1 MRVASIIKN
10 TALAGAASAA
20 LVTPAA
26 AQLEEIIVQ
35 AQKRAQNIQDLAIS
49 VSAFDGDDI
58 FNLGNDIG
66 ALAGQVPNVE
76 SYGNGTFIQAFFIRG
91 IGLNE
96 FAGNFNSPV
105 AIHSDEVYISKNWQA
120 ARPVFD
126 IGRIEV
132 LKGPQG
138 TVFGRN
144 TTGGAV
150 NYYTAEPTEELE
162 GFVRGEFDSH
172 ERFNVQGAVSG
183 ELAEN
188 LTGRFSFFTSGGSG
202 GPQFNLFTNDEWG
215 ATKLHEFRGQLAWDN
230 GDTRVRLLAHGGVD
244 NTETMLYK
252 GPGVFSGTGPGF
264 CPEALAGQVSF
275 APETCTKF
283 NGLAA
288 LAGNPELETEPADL
302 FTVNNDYPGRK
313 NDTFYGG
320 FLRVEHDIGA
330 ITLTSI
336 TAFEHYTRDHREDS
350 DSTPIVSTN
359 TDYFNQIDQFTQE
372 LRAGGTVMDDRL
384 SFIVGGFFQ
393 SDSLEQ
399 IDGADLSGSPFAPV
413 SNPPLPP
420 RLQSNFDQDLRS
432 YALFANA
439 DYQLT
444 DQLTATFGARY
455 TREVTEVDGTTSAA
469 LNDVVGI
476 RDLPMTTLATID
488 AIGEQTSAANPTIS
502 GITSNRYVDNA
513 FNWKVGLAYEP
524 NDATLLYANAQT
536 GFRTGGFSVPFGGVA
551 IEYEDE
557 RVLAVEAGV
566 KSRFLEDKIQVNA
579 AVFRTRTKDAQVNV
593 DDPLSPLVPITRNIP
608 EIVTWGAEAELV
620 AAPNEYLTATF
631 GIAWLDS
638 EVTDAG
644 GRSVTTFSAPLAED
658 GSLIPT
664 PLQGNTPVNAPEWQ
678 LNGRLDF
685 AYPIEAKGLA
695 VLASADARW
704 TDDRFL
710 EITNQ
715 PADGA
720 PSYFVANARVGL
732 GDIDGRWNVIA
743 YVRNLTNEAYLTYIN
758 NIPGVGFKLDI
769 FGERRTWGLA
779 ATYNF

>member
-1 MRVASIIKN
+1 MVKSSFASKSFRA
-10 TALAGAASAA
+10 TALASAASVSLAA
-20 LVTPAA
+20 PAA
-26 AQLEEIIVQ
+26 AQLEEIFVQ
-35 AQKRAQNIQDLAIS
+35 AQKRTQNIQDLAIS

-150 NYYTAEPTEELE
+150 NYYTAEPTDEFEA
-162 GFVRGEFDSH
+162 FVRGEFDSH

-188 LTGRFSFFTSGGSG
+188 LTGRFSFFSSGGSG

-215 ATKLHEFRGQLAWDN
+215 ATKLHEFRGQLAWDG

-252 GPGVFSGTGPGF
+252 GPGIFNTAAPGF
-264 CPEALAGQVSF
+264 CPEALAGEVSF
-275 APETCTKF
+275 APDTCTKF
-283 NGLAA
+283 NGIAA
-288 LAGNPELETEPADL
+288 LNGMPELETEPADL

-313 NDTFYGG
+313 NDSFYGG
-320 FLRVEHDIGA
+320 YLRVEHDIGE
-330 ITLTSI
+330 ITVTSI

-350 DSTPIVSTN
+350 DSTPIASTN
-359 TDYFNQIDQFTQE
+359 TDFFNQIDQFTQE

-384 SFIVGGFFQ
+384 AFVVGGFFQ

-399 IDGADLSGSPFAPV
+399 VDGANLSEAPFNLPPV
-413 SNPPLPP
+413 NAGLPP
-420 RLQSNFDQDLRS
+420 RLQSQFDQDVRS

-439 DYQLT
+439 DFEVT
-444 DQLTATFGARY
+444 EQLTATFGARY

-469 LNDVVGI
+469 LNDVSGK
-476 RDLPMTTLATID
+476 RDLPATTLAVID
-488 AIGEQTSAANPTIS
+488 AINDNTSAANPTAS
-502 GITSNRYVDNA
+502 GIISNRYVDNA
-513 FNWKVGLAYEP
+513 FNWKVGLSYEP
-524 NDATLLYANAQT
+524 VDTTLLYVNAQT
-536 GFRTGGFSVPFGGVA
+536 GFRTGGYSVPFGGVA
-551 IEYEDE
+551 VEYEDE
-557 RVLAVEAGV
+557 RVLAIEAGV
-566 KSRFLEDKIQVNA
+566 KSRFLEDKVQINA

-593 DDPLSPLVPITRNIP
+593 DDELSPLVPITRNIP
-608 EIVTWGAEAELV
+608 EIVTWGAEAELT

-644 GRSVTTFSAPLAED
+644 GQTVTTIALA
-658 GSLIPT
+658 PT
-664 PLQGNTPVNAPEWQ
+664 PLQGNSPVNAPEWQ
-678 LNGRLDF
+678 LNGRLDYV
-685 AYPIEAKGLA
+685 YPLEAQGLA
-695 VLASADARW
+695 ILASADARW

-715 PADGA
+715 PVDAA

-732 GDIDGRWNVIA
+732 GDIDGQWNVIA

-758 NIPGVGFKLDI
+758 NLPGVGFKLDI
-769 FGERRTWGLA
+769 FGERRTWGVA